1 MTVGR
6 ALLAGLAAALFA
18 SAAPAADV
26 KVAGAAAVAD
36 VKVLPAPKGQEVWY
50 VSDHTLPMIAMS
62 AALPA
67 GSAYDPQGKFGL
79 AAFAA
84 DLLDEGAG
92 TLNATAFQTALSN
105 RAIRLNISPG
115 RDYLVITLVTLTD
128 NAKDAF
134 QLLGLALSHPRFD
147 PDAVQRVRAQM
158 ISGLEQEDEDP
169 PTVAAKAFYRA
180 FFHDHPYGHPVSGDA
195 QSLSGITQADIKGF
209 AASHWVRGD
218 LKIAVSGDVDPAT
231 LTQLLNSAF
240 GHLPARTPAPPPW
253 PGHVGTPGVQVIPM
267 PVPQPSV
274 AFGLPGLMR
283 SDRDFVP
290 GFVANYIVGGGGFSS
305 RLTDE
310 VRVKRGL
317 TYDIDTSLETF
328 RRAGIM
334 AGEFATKQGSVN
346 DAIGVVRDTLKDF
359 AENGPTDKEL
369 ADAKTYLTGSFP
381 LSFSSNV
388 GIVGELNGFQ
398 QVGLPIDYV
407 QKRNA
412 LIEAVTVADVKRA
425 ARRIFGPR
433 GLTIVI
439 AGTPGAAQ
447 PAKPAAPA
455 ESHAAHH

>member
-1 MTVGR
+1 MAIWR
-6 ALLAGLAAALFA
+6 AFFAGVTAVLVA
-18 SAAPAADV
+18 SAASAADI
-26 KVAGAAAVAD
+26 
-36 VKVLPAPKGQEVWY
+36 KVLKAPKGEEVWY

-79 AAFAA
+79 AAFTAN
-84 DLLDEGAG
+84 LLDEGAG
-92 TLNATAFQTALSN
+92 SLNATAFQTALSN

-115 RDYLVITLVTLTD
+115 RDYLEITLVTLTD

-147 PDAVQRVRAQM
+147 PDAIQRVRAQM

-169 PTVAAKAFYRA
+169 PTVAAKGFYRA
-180 FFHDHPYGHPVSGDA
+180 FFHDHPYGHPVSGDP
-195 QSLSGITQADIKGF
+195 QSLNAITQADMKAF
-209 AASHWVRGD
+209 AAGHLVRGD
-218 LKIAVSGDVDPAT
+218 LRIAVSGDVDAAT
-231 LTQLLNSAF
+231 LTSLLNSAF

-253 PGHVGTPGVQVIPM
+253 PTHVGSPGVQVIPM

-274 AFGLPGLMR
+274 ALGLPGLMR
-283 SDRDFVP
+283 SDRDFMP
-290 GFVANYIVGGGGFSS
+290 AFVANYILGGGGFSS

-328 RRAGIM
+328 RRAGII
-334 AGEFATKQGSVN
+334 AGEFATKQGSVQ

-359 AENGPTDKEL
+359 SENGPTDKEL
-369 ADAKTYLTGSFP
+369 TDAKTYLTGSFP
-381 LSFSSNV
+381 LAFSSNV

-412 LIEAVTVADVKRA
+412 LIEAVTAADVKRVA
-425 ARRIFGPR
+425 QRLFNPR

-439 AGTPGAAQ
+439 GGTPGAAQ
-447 PAKPAAPA
+447 PTKPAAPA
-455 ESHAAHH
+455 QHATRH